1 MKVLACLTF
10 LVFGCVCMGITH
22 ASSNDQ
28 VESPIVKKWL
38 QDYGQV
44 GKVENY
50 SFKRSLGEFMESPI
64 VKRMWQSYGQVGKV
78 ENYDFSRGKR
88 SVDDQLESPMA
99 KRMTRSYQQVGKI
112 EPYYYDFKRSLGEF
126 MESPIVK
133 RMWQSYGQVGK
144 VENYDFS
151 RGKRSVGDQ
160 LESPIVKRM
169 TQTYGQVGKVEN
181 YDYSRGKRMTQH
193 FNGPIGELSQ
203 AESTKFDFPKFEFS
217 AKVSKP
223 LANNAQNGRSHTKT
237 QRSYEPWINDFLTT
251 GKFSI
256 GNENYDMSSSR
267 GKRIVDEPLES
278 PLAKRMTQ
286 SYGQV
291 GKVENYDYSRGKRMT
306 QHFNGPIGEL
316 TQAAAVPNIELAK
329 VEPTAKASK

>member
-1 MKVLACLTF
+1 
-10 LVFGCVCMGITH
+10 MGITN

-28 VESPIVKKWL
+28 VK
-38 QDYGQV
+38 
-44 GKVENY
+44 
-50 SFKRSLGEFMESPI
+50 SPI

-78 ENYDFSRGKR
+78 EN
-88 SVDDQLESPMA
+88 
-99 KRMTRSYQQVGKI
+99 
-112 EPYYYDFKRSLGEF
+112 YDFKRSLGEF